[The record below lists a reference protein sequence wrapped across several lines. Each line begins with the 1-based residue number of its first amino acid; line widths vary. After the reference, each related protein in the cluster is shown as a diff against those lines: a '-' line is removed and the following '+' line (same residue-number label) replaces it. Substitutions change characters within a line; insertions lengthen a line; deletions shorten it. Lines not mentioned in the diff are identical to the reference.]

1 MQDNVSELSDFI
13 DESVIFINKTY
24 ASQQELFEDIYK
36 VVLEKNFVRED
47 FLKRVQAR
55 EEEFPTGIQLENM
68 GVAIPHTDSECI
80 QREFVAISTLEQPI
94 LFQRMD
100 DKNKSTAVTI
110 VFLLGLNQPHTQ
122 LNMLQTL
129 MGLIQDE
136 NKLKTISDSKNKE
149 TMVLSINSFC
159 K

>member
-136 NKLKTISDSKNKE
+136 NKLKTISYSKDKE